1 MVSGPYKLNTNMLN
15 KFSDDIAKIYE
26 TTVLVNEVSQKFV
39 DEVKDAVADRELPF
53 QDIFGNAVRIVIP
66 LDTASSDIIISDII
80 AEISKIKD
88 YAGVDLKKGEVVRKI
103 KLDPK
108 YGEGEKE
115 QRVSIGKAI
124 AALKI
129 DQDKK
134 QKFLD
139 FLARYR
145 ESLTEKNEYSVVIS
159 RNPIDVLR
167 MGELY
172 EIKRKEDRSCHAQGN
187 LYFQCAIQ
195 ETKTGGGVAY
205 VVKTEDIENLSD
217 EELQYD
223 EIFEDEDR
231 DVSGIKAI
239 SRLRIRRYDIVD
251 DDENSEASFAIPTPK
266 TYGKVVPG
274 FYQTVANF
282 LKMRSPTL
290 NKSEYIVSKYKSGNI
305 TRYGGSYTD
314 YDDDRM
320 FSNMFP
326 NDKDVFSYGS
336 IEKERVYEP
345 DPEYDDVENL
355 ADIMDEELQ
364 AIDDRFNLEYSNH
377 GFEVHD
383 DNDGPYYNAWASIRF
398 GRFEFSDNVDDDITF
413 NPQDLMRFNPDGD
426 QEWQKRTPYEFKGKV
441 SKALIAKKFIV
452 DLDRFLPSGIDID
465 DVRDIEIDTQGFI
478 RFDLNT
484 DDLGFDTSDYRD
496 ILDKLETMDNNYEE
510 IFRAINKALAING
523 YLTGIDVDRY
533 TPIEKPEDFDDTLEN
548 FTYDPDDDT
557 LSLSVV
563 IGNVR
568 DVNTGSASR
577 PFKKMLYS
585 YLQKYYKPS
594 GPKESPNQLTFAKF
608 FESYDG
614 QGNLYNI
621 VDIICPVNTRSR
633 PLISCDLEITF
644 HTFNKTAADISKF
657 LDDHVDDV
665 INMVR
670 LAFYITNDETEGVL
684 DILPAGAERTEPAY
698 KSSGLYKTYSPLL
711 K

>member
-1 MVSGPYKLNTNMLN
+1 MLN

-26 TTVLVNEVSQKFV
+26 TTILVNEVSQKFV
-39 DEVKDAVADRELPF
+39 DEVQDAVADRELPF
-53 QDIFGNAVRIVIP
+53 QDIFGDAVRIVIP

-88 YAGVDLKKGEVVRKI
+88 YAGVDLKKGEVIRKI
-103 KLDPK
+103 KLDPR

-115 QRVSIGKAI
+115 QKVSIGKAI

-129 DQDKK
+129 DQEKK

-139 FLARYR
+139 FLATYR
-145 ESLTEKNEYSVVIS
+145 ENLADKNEYSVVIS

-172 EIKRKEDRSCHAQGN
+172 EIDKEGDESCHAQKGS
-187 LYFQCAIQ
+187 YFQCAIQ
-195 ETKTGGGVAY
+195 EAKTGGGVAY
-205 VVKTEDIENLSD
+205 VVKTEDIENLSN

-223 EIFEDEDR
+223 EIFEDTVR

-251 DDENSEASFAIPTPK
+251 DYENSEASLAIPTPK
-266 TYGKVVPG
+266 IYRKIIPG

-282 LKMRSPTL
+282 LKMKSPIL
-290 NKSEYIVSKYKSGNI
+290 SKSKYIVSKYKSGNI

-314 YDDDRM
+314 YSDDQM
-320 FSNMFP
+320 FRNMFP

-336 IEKERVYEP
+336 IETERVDEP
-345 DPEYDDVENL
+345 DPEYDDAENL
-355 ADIMDEELQ
+355 ADIMDTELQ
-364 AIDDRFNLEYSNH
+364 EIDDRFNLEYSNH

-383 DNDGPYYNAWASIRF
+383 DDNGGAYYNAWASIRF

-426 QEWQKRTPYEFKGKV
+426 QEWQKHTPYEFKGKV
-441 SKALIAKKFIV
+441 SEALIAKKFIV

-465 DVRDIEIDTQGFI
+465 DVRDIDIDTQGFI
-478 RFDLNT
+478 RFNLNT
-484 DDLGFDTSDYRD
+484 DDLGNDTSDYRD

-523 YLTGIDVDRY
+523 YLAGVDVDRY
-533 TPIEKPEDFDDTLEN
+533 TALENPEEFDETLEN

-557 LSLSVV
+557 LSLNVA

-608 FESYDG
+608 FESYDD

-621 VDIICPVNTRSR
+621 VDIICPVNTSTR
-633 PLISCDLEITF
+633 PRISCDLQITF
-644 HTFNKTAADISKF
+644 HTFNKTAVDISKF

-684 DILPAGAERTEPAY
+684 NVLPAGAERTEPAY

>member
-1 MVSGPYKLNTNMLN
+1 MLN

-26 TTVLVNEVSQKFV
+26 TTILVNEVSQKFV

-53 QDIFGNAVRIVIP
+53 QDIFGDAVRIVIP
-66 LDTASSDIIISDII
+66 FDTVNSDTVISDILS
-80 AEISKIKD
+80 EISKIKD
-88 YAGVDLKKGEVVRKI
+88 YAGVDMKKGEVTRKI

-108 YGEGEKE
+108 YGGGEKE
-115 QRVSIGKAI
+115 QKIAIGRAV
-124 AALKI
+124 ANLKI
-129 DQDKK
+129 DEDKK
-134 QKFLD
+134 KKFLD
-139 FLARYR
+139 FLATYR
-145 ESLTEKNEYSVVIS
+145 ENLAEPKEYSIVIS

-167 MGELY
+167 MGELGVRDNL
-172 EIKRKEDRSCHAQGN
+172 ESCHAQGGS
-187 LYFQCAIQ
+187 YFKCAIQ
-195 ETKTGGGVAY
+195 EAKSGGGIAY
-205 VVKTEDIENLSD
+205 VVRTEDIEALSE

-223 EIFEDEDR
+223 EIFEDKKREVDG
-231 DVSGIKAI
+231 VHAI
-239 SRLRIRRYDIVD
+239 SRLRIRRYDTHNDED
-251 DDENSEASFAIPTPK
+251 DIEASLAVPTHRI
-266 TYGKVVPG
+266 YGKNIPG
-274 FYQTVANF
+274 FFQAVANF
-282 LKMRSPTL
+282 LKMSSRIL
-290 NKSEYIVSKYKSGNI
+290 NNTDYIVNKYKEGKI
-305 TRYGGSYTD
+305 VRYGGTYTD
-314 YDDDRM
+314 VYNDTVFND
-320 FSNMFP
+320 MFP
-326 NDKDVFSYGS
+326 GDFKFYDSL
-336 IEKERVYEP
+336 IDRERVVEGE
-345 DPEYDDVENL
+345 PEYDGDDDAENL
-355 ADIMDEELQ
+355 ADIMDTELQ
-364 AIDDRFNLEYSNH
+364 EIDDRFNLEYSNH

-383 DNDGPYYNAWASIRF
+383 DNDGPYYTAWASIRF
-398 GRFEFSDNVDDDITF
+398 GRFEFSDNVDDDISF

-441 SKALIAKKFIV
+441 SEALIAKKFIV

-465 DVRDIEIDTQGFI
+465 DVRDIDIDTQGFI
-478 RFDLNT
+478 RFNLNT

-496 ILDKLETMDNNYEE
+496 ILDTLEAMDNNYEE

-523 YLTGIDVDRY
+523 YLAGVDVDRY
-533 TPIEKPEDFDDTLEN
+533 TALENPEEFDETLEN

-557 LSLSVV
+557 LSLNVA

-608 FESYDG
+608 FESYDD

-621 VDIICPVNTRSR
+621 VDIICPVNTSTR
-633 PLISCDLEITF
+633 PRISCDLQITF

-684 DILPAGAERTEPAY
+684 NVLPAGAERTEPAY

>member
-26 TTVLVNEVSQKFV
+26 TTILVNEVSQKFV

-53 QDIFGNAVRIVIP
+53 QDIFGDAVRIVIP
-66 LDTASSDIIISDII
+66 FDTVNSDTVISDILS
-80 AEISKIKD
+80 EISKIKD
-88 YAGVDLKKGEVVRKI
+88 YAGVDMKKGEVTRKI

-108 YGEGEKE
+108 YGGGEKE
-115 QRVSIGKAI
+115 QKIAIGRAV
-124 AALKI
+124 ANLKI
-129 DQDKK
+129 DEDKK
-134 QKFLD
+134 KKFLD
-139 FLARYR
+139 FLATYR
-145 ESLTEKNEYSVVIS
+145 ENLAEPKEYSIVIS

-167 MGELY
+167 MGELGVRDNL
-172 EIKRKEDRSCHAQGN
+172 ESCHAQGGS
-187 LYFQCAIQ
+187 YFKCAIQ
-195 ETKTGGGVAY
+195 EAKSGGGIAY
-205 VVKTEDIENLSD
+205 VVRTEDIEALSE

-223 EIFEDEDR
+223 EIFEDKKREVDG
-231 DVSGIKAI
+231 VHAI
-239 SRLRIRRYDIVD
+239 SRLRIRRYDTHNDED
-251 DDENSEASFAIPTPK
+251 DIEASLAVPTHRI
-266 TYGKVVPG
+266 YGKNIPG
-274 FYQTVANF
+274 FFQAVANF
-282 LKMRSPTL
+282 LKMSSRIL
-290 NKSEYIVSKYKSGNI
+290 NNTDYIVNKYKEGKI
-305 TRYGGSYTD
+305 VRYGGTYTD
-314 YDDDRM
+314 VYNDTVFND
-320 FSNMFP
+320 MFP
-326 NDKDVFSYGS
+326 GDFKFYDSL
-336 IEKERVYEP
+336 IDRERVVEGE
-345 DPEYDDVENL
+345 PEYDGDDDAENL
-355 ADIMDEELQ
+355 ADIMDTELQ
-364 AIDDRFNLEYSNH
+364 EIDDRFNLEYSNH

-383 DNDGPYYNAWASIRF
+383 DNDGPYYTAWASIGF

-413 NPQDLMRFNPDGD
+413 NPQDLMMFNPDGD

-441 SKALIAKKFIV
+441 SEALIAKKFIV

-465 DVRDIEIDTQGFI
+465 DVRDIDIDTQGFI
-478 RFDLNT
+478 RFNLNT

-496 ILDKLETMDNNYEE
+496 ILDTLEAMDNNYEE

-523 YLTGIDVDRY
+523 YLTGVDVDRY
-533 TPIEKPEDFDDTLEN
+533 TALENPEEFDETLEN

-557 LSLSVV
+557 LSLNVT

-577 PFKKMLYS
+577 PFKKMLHS

-608 FESYDG
+608 FESYDD

-621 VDIICPVNTRSR
+621 VDIICPVNTSTR
-633 PLISCDLEITF
+633 PRISCDLQITF

-684 DILPAGAERTEPAY
+684 NVLPAGAERTEPAY

>member
-26 TTVLVNEVSQKFV
+26 TTILVNEVSQKFV

-53 QDIFGNAVRIVIP
+53 QDIFGDAVRIVIP
-66 LDTASSDIIISDII
+66 FDTVNSDTVISDILS
-80 AEISKIKD
+80 EISKIKD
-88 YAGVDLKKGEVVRKI
+88 YAGVDMKKGEVTRKI

-108 YGEGEKE
+108 YGGGEKE
-115 QRVSIGKAI
+115 QKIAIGRAV
-124 AALKI
+124 ANLKI
-129 DQDKK
+129 DEDKK
-134 QKFLD
+134 KKFLD
-139 FLARYR
+139 FLATYR
-145 ESLTEKNEYSVVIS
+145 ENLAEPKEYSIVIS

-167 MGELY
+167 MGELGVRDNL
-172 EIKRKEDRSCHAQGN
+172 ESCHAQGGS
-187 LYFQCAIQ
+187 YFKCAIQ
-195 ETKTGGGVAY
+195 EAKSGGGIAY
-205 VVKTEDIENLSD
+205 VVRTEDIEALSE

-223 EIFEDEDR
+223 EIFEDKKREVDG
-231 DVSGIKAI
+231 VHAI
-239 SRLRIRRYDIVD
+239 SRLRIRRYDTHNDED
-251 DDENSEASFAIPTPK
+251 DIEASLAVPTHRI
-266 TYGKVVPG
+266 YGKNIPG
-274 FYQTVANF
+274 FFQAVANF
-282 LKMRSPTL
+282 LKMSSRIL
-290 NKSEYIVSKYKSGNI
+290 NNTDYIVNKYKEGKI
-305 TRYGGSYTD
+305 VRYGGTYTD
-314 YDDDRM
+314 VYNDTVFND
-320 FSNMFP
+320 MFP
-326 NDKDVFSYGS
+326 GDFKFYDSL
-336 IEKERVYEP
+336 IDRERVVEGE
-345 DPEYDDVENL
+345 PEYDGDDDAENL
-355 ADIMDEELQ
+355 ADIMDTELQ
-364 AIDDRFNLEYSNH
+364 EIDDRFNLEYSNH

-383 DNDGPYYNAWASIRF
+383 DNDGPYYTAWASIRF

-441 SKALIAKKFIV
+441 SEALIAKKFIV

-465 DVRDIEIDTQGFI
+465 DVRDIDIDTQGFI
-478 RFDLNT
+478 RFNLNT

-496 ILDKLETMDNNYEE
+496 ILDTLEAMDNNYEE

-523 YLTGIDVDRY
+523 YLTGVDVDRY
-533 TPIEKPEDFDDTLEN
+533 TALENPEEFDETLEN

-557 LSLSVV
+557 LSLNVT

-577 PFKKMLYS
+577 PFKKMLHS

-621 VDIICPVNTRSR
+621 VDIICPVNTSTR
-633 PLISCDLEITF
+633 PRISCDLQITF

-684 DILPAGAERTEPAY
+684 NVLPAGAERTEPAY

>member
-1 MVSGPYKLNTNMLN
+1 MLN

-26 TTVLVNEVSQKFV
+26 TTILVNEVSQKFV

-53 QDIFGNAVRIVIP
+53 QDIFGDAVRIVIP
-66 LDTASSDIIISDII
+66 FDTVNSDTVISDILS
-80 AEISKIKD
+80 EISKIKD
-88 YAGVDLKKGEVVRKI
+88 YAGVDMKKGEVTRKI

-108 YGEGEKE
+108 YGGGEKE
-115 QRVSIGKAI
+115 QKIAIGRAV
-124 AALKI
+124 ANLKTHE
-129 DQDKK
+129 DKK
-134 QKFLD
+134 KKFLD
-139 FLARYR
+139 FLATYR
-145 ESLTEKNEYSVVIS
+145 ENLAEPKEYSIVIS

-167 MGELY
+167 MGELGVRDNL
-172 EIKRKEDRSCHAQGN
+172 ESCHAQGGS
-187 LYFQCAIQ
+187 YFKCAIQ
-195 ETKTGGGVAY
+195 EAKSGGGIAY
-205 VVKTEDIENLSD
+205 VVRTEDIEALSE

-223 EIFEDEDR
+223 EIFEDKKREVDG
-231 DVSGIKAI
+231 VHAI
-239 SRLRIRRYDIVD
+239 SRLRIRRYDTHNDED
-251 DDENSEASFAIPTPK
+251 DIEASLAVPTHRI
-266 TYGKVVPG
+266 YGKNIPG
-274 FYQTVANF
+274 FFQAVANF
-282 LKMRSPTL
+282 LKMSSRIL
-290 NKSEYIVSKYKSGNI
+290 NNTDYIVNKYKEGKI
-305 TRYGGSYTD
+305 VRYGGTYTD
-314 YDDDRM
+314 VYNDTVFND
-320 FSNMFP
+320 MFP
-326 NDKDVFSYGS
+326 GDFKFYDSL
-336 IEKERVYEP
+336 IDRERVVEGE
-345 DPEYDDVENL
+345 PEYDGDDDAENL
-355 ADIMDEELQ
+355 ADIMDTELQ
-364 AIDDRFNLEYSNH
+364 EIDDRFNLEYSNH

-383 DNDGPYYNAWASIRF
+383 DNDGPYYTAWASIRF

-441 SKALIAKKFIV
+441 SEALIAKKFIV

-465 DVRDIEIDTQGFI
+465 DVRDIDIDTQGFI
-478 RFDLNT
+478 RFNLNT

-496 ILDKLETMDNNYEE
+496 ILDTLEAMDNNYEE

-523 YLTGIDVDRY
+523 YLTGVDVDRY
-533 TPIEKPEDFDDTLEN
+533 TALENPEEFDETLEN

-557 LSLSVV
+557 LSLNVT

-577 PFKKMLYS
+577 PFKKMLHS

-621 VDIICPVNTRSR
+621 VDIICPVNTSTR
-633 PLISCDLEITF
+633 PRISCDLQITF

-684 DILPAGAERTEPAY
+684 NVLPAGAERTEPAY